1 MIRSALMVASD
12 KEKHLNKLEDLKCD
26 IAIVNLED
34 AVFDKTYAL
43 NLLKKK
49 FSSTGMRY
57 KNKKVVV
64 RINSIDN
71 LGVSE
76 IKIINSLKP
85 NAIRIPKI
93 KNKKDVKK
101 ALKLIH
107 KDIEVHLSIET
118 KEAFFN
124 LSKLKINPRVTTVY
138 LGILDLL
145 ESLKLPQS
153 ILQLDNPTIDY
164 ILSKFLIDAKS
175 AGLNAISFIFQD
187 YKNIEEFELW
197 CEKER
202 NMGFSS
208 KACISP
214 TQVDI
219 VNKIFSTK
227 IEEILKAKEIK
238 EIFENSKA
246 TGNTAISSEKYG
258 FIDEPI
264 YKNALLVLE
273 LNKT

>member
-1 MIRSALMVASD
+1 MIKSALMVAGD
-12 KEKHLNKLEDLKCD
+12 KEKHLNKLKTLKCN

-64 RINSIDN
+64 RVNSLDS

-101 ALKLIH
+101 ALRLIH

-118 KEAFFN
+118 KEAFLN
-124 LSKLKINPRVTTVY
+124 LNKLKISSRVTTVY

-164 ILSKFLIDAKS
+164 ILSKFLIDSKS
-175 AGLNAISFIFQD
+175 AGLNAVSFIFQD
-187 YKNIEEFELW
+187 YKNIEEFKLW
-197 CEKER
+197 CEKEKK
-202 NMGFSS
+202 MGFSS

-214 TQVDI
+214 AQVDI
-219 VNKIFSTK
+219 VNEIFNINSD
-227 IEEILKAKEIK
+227 EITRAKEIK
-238 EIFENSKA
+238 KIFEDNKAMKITAINSK
-246 TGNTAISSEKYG
+246 KYG